1 MQDRIHRELIEIYHT
16 SVDRKYY
23 QMISQVSFSHTFLF
37 IFSPKILKSFYLFFF
52 FINKFYFLGCKFL
65 LEI

>member
-1 MQDRIHRELIEIYHT
+1 MQDRIHRELTEMYHT

-37 IFSPKILKSFYLFFF
+37 IFFP
-52 FINKFYFLGCKFL
+52 NP
-65 LEI
+65 